1 MRIRPLP
8 LFGLLACACAAPL
21 PPTRPPTP
29 AQLAQLRARAR
40 SDHSSAAQV
49 ALGSALRLIGQP
61 DSARALL
68 APLVAA
74 EPRNGGAVMA
84 LALAE
89 EDLGEF
95 GRAGELYQRAL
106 ALGLPSAVRRQVQV
120 RVELVQR
127 KELTLAMRQ
136 ALSTEYQLS
145 QAPPEAR
152 TLGIFPFMYAGR
164 DAQLAPLGRALTSL
178 LTTDL
183 SQTPRLRVL
192 ERDQVQALLG
202 EMRLSGS
209 GLVDSSTAVRSGRL
223 LRASRIVEGRIGG
236 DTSALRIAATVVP
249 VGSAVPAPAAPVQVQ
264 DAIGRL
270 FDMEKQLALGLYD
283 AMGVQLTVAER
294 ERVEHRATRNLQA
307 LLEFGWGL
315 DEEDAGRWPEA
326 ARHYR
331 TALAFD
337 PGFAEARQRARRAER
352 MAQAAS
358 TSTNDLDAFWLAG
371 TRAAPAPGR
380 VLPGV
385 VVDPIS
391 VVGLDPVRVLLPDPI
406 ARNPG
411 AELLGFDGLGI
422 SSILQITAKK
432 P

>member
-1 MRIRPLP
+1 MRLLP
-8 LFGLLACACAAPL
+8 LFGLLACACAVPL
-21 PPTRPPTP
+21 PPTRAPTP

-40 SDHSSAAQV
+40 ADHSSRAQV
-49 ALGSALRLIGQP
+49 ALAAALRLLGQP

-74 EPRNGGAVMA
+74 EPRNAAALMT

-95 GRAGELYQRAL
+95 GRAGDLYQRVL
-106 ALGLPSAVRRQVQV
+106 AVGAPGVVRRQVQI

-127 KELTLAMRQ
+127 KELASAMRQ
-136 ALSTEYQLS
+136 ALTAEYQLS
-145 QAPPEAR
+145 QAAPEAR
-152 TLGIFPFMYAGR
+152 TLGIFPFLYAGR

-249 VGSAVPAPAAPVQVQ
+249 VGSTIPAPAAPVQVQ

-270 FDMEKQLALGLYD
+270 FDMEKQLALGLYE

-294 ERVEHRATRNLQA
+294 ERVEQRATKNLQA

-315 DEEDAGRWPEA
+315 DEEDVGRWAEA

-331 TALAFD
+331 TAVAFD
-337 PGFAEARQRARRAER
+337 PGFAEARTRARRAQR
-352 MAQAAS
+352 MAEAS
-358 TSTNDLDAFWLAG
+358 RTSTDELDAYWLAG
-371 TRAAPAPGR
+371 TRAAPAPSR

-391 VVGLDPVRVLLPDPI
+391 VVGLDPIRVLLPDPI

-411 AELLGFDGLGI
+411 AELLGFEGLGI